1 MLRRDLLSATLALG
15 FQNSS
20 GAAAPGCELPVPDA
34 SFASADL
41 GELYDVIAGI
51 GCGRS
56 PALSFLEGKWRSLDS
71 WKKTARPLVR
81 SLLHYDPPAAP
92 LSAERTGAEER
103 GGFRVETVRIKATAA
118 YDIPAWVLVPSGRT
132 GKLPGLVAIH
142 CHSGRYVWGHEKI
155 ISAPDDS
162 QALLEFRKG
171 AYSRP
176 YAEEL
181 AKRGYVVLVIDGFY
195 FGSRRLRP
203 ENMTPAGAPPAVRPR
218 LTALSQLKG
227 GSTEWLRAIDGVCSE
242 FETLTAKTI
251 FSAGATWPGILAWD
265 DRRSVD
271 YLCSRP
277 EVDPKRIGC
286 LGLSIGG
293 LRTGH
298 LIATDPRIR
307 VACVTGWMTEFRM
320 QLRNHLRSHT
330 WMAYIPGLYGAL
342 DLPDAVAL
350 HAPGA
355 LLVQQCSRDR
365 LYPMA
370 GMKQSVV
377 RLSSIYAKAGIP
389 DRFRGTFYD
398 VPHSFTPAMQEEAFA
413 WIDKWI

>member
-1 MLRRDLLSATLALG
+1 M
-15 FQNSS
+15 
-20 GAAAPGCELPVPDA
+20 PGV
-34 SFASADL
+34 
-41 GELYDVIAGI
+41 
-51 GCGRS
+51 
-56 PALSFLEGKWRSLDS
+56 
-71 WKKTARPLVR
+71 
-81 SLLHYDPPAAP
+81 
-92 LSAERTGAEER
+92 
-103 GGFRVETVRIKATAA
+103 
-118 YDIPAWVLVPSGRT
+118 
-132 GKLPGLVAIH
+132 VAIH

-155 ISAPDDS
+155 ISAPTDS
-162 QALLEFRKG
+162 EALLEFRKS
-171 AYSRP
+171 AYGRP

-181 AKRGYVVLVIDGFY
+181 ARRGYVVLVIDGFY

-203 ENMTPAGAPPAVRPR
+203 EKMNPADAPPAARQSVEALAK
-218 LTALSQLKG
+218 LTP
-227 GSTEWLRAIDGVCSE
+227 GSTGWLSAINRICSE

-251 FSAGATWPGILAWD
+251 FSTGATWPGILAWD

-277 EVDPKRIGC
+277 EVDAKRIGC

-307 VACVTGWMTEFRM
+307 VACITGWMTEFRM
-320 QLRNHLRSHT
+320 QLRNHLRNHT
-330 WMAYIPGLYGAL
+330 WMIYMPGLYGAL

-365 LYPMA
+365 LYPMSA
-370 GMKQSVV
+370 MKQSVEK
-377 RLSSIYAKAGIP
+377 LSSIYGKAGIP
-389 DRFRGTFYD
+389 DRFRGTFHD

-413 WIDKWI
+413 WIERWI